1 MRLLGIISVAVLMSG
16 CLAPEAAVQET
27 ARAAA
32 KGVINTVM
40 SQKLP
45 GVNTA
50 PYVDCIVD
58 QASTEEVITLA
69 KAAVTGID
77 NSTVSIVTSIASQPE
92 TISCIAQNGLGS
104 LLG

>member
-1 MRLLGIISVAVLMSG
+1 MRLLGIIAATVLLSG
-16 CLAPEAAVQET
+16 CLAPEAAVEQT
-27 ARAAA
+27 ARSAA

-40 SQKLP
+40 AQKLP

-58 QASTEEVITLA
+58 QASTEDLITIA

-77 NSTVSIVTSIASQPE
+77 NSTVSIVTTIASQPE
-92 TISCIAQNGLGS
+92 TISCMAQNELGA